1 MSASHI
7 TLSLVQFDTLQCAGP
22 LSDLGIEGVLFKSV
36 GADPRSAG
44 TNVRDMSGYKFVIFG
59 LHDSLESAI
68 EFHERRL
75 ELAPWTEAAKEIWSA
90 VLIPVRH
97 VGKANYLDQ
106 QNPGLLYD
114 CQADAVPE
122 GQLVVLT
129 TAGFDRTDD
138 WLERG
143 KLFGDGVNAVRI
155 SMFGVPGLLSTQSF
169 FMGGG
174 ISDDGV
180 TVTIWNSFSEMRD
193 AMYGAGVHKD
203 WLLRQKAGG
212 LADRTSF
219 TRCVVERSTGIWHG
233 GDPLQVRV

>member
-1 MSASHI
+1 MSSSHI
-7 TLSLVQFDTLQCAGP
+7 TLTLVQFDTVQCAGP
-22 LSDLGIEGVLFKSV
+22 LNDPSIEGVLFKSV

-44 TNVRDMSGYKFVIFG
+44 TSVKDMTGYKFVIFA
-59 LHDSLESAI
+59 LHDSLESAV
-68 EFHERRL
+68 EFHDKRSEI
-75 ELAPWTEAAKEIWSA
+75 APWTKSAKEVWSA
-90 VLIPVRH
+90 VLLPVRH
-97 VGKANYLDQ
+97 VGQANYLDP

-114 CQADAVPE
+114 CQPDTVPE

-155 SMFGVPGLLSTQSF
+155 SMFGLSGLLSTQSF

-174 ISDDGV
+174 SSEDGL
-180 TVTIWNSFSEMRD
+180 TVTIWNSFVQMRD
-193 AMYGAGVHKD
+193 AMYGPGVHKD

-219 TRCVVERSTGIWHG
+219 TRCLIERSTGAWHG
-233 GDPLQVRV
+233 GDPLHSRG